1 MGNISGVIVGALAL
15 YFVVFYLIPGL
26 PENVTNLADSIGL
39 DPTTARNVADATTRV
54 NFIIY
59 GLILVAMMLLRPQ
72 GILPSRVREA
82 ELKHAAVQEEEAA
95 VEMTHAG

>member
-1 MGNISGVIVGALAL
+1 MGNIAGVIVGALAL

-26 PENVTNLADSIGL
+26 PENVDNLAAAIGISS
-39 DPTTARNVADATTRV
+39 DTAGAIADATTRL

-59 GLILVAMMLLRPQ
+59 GLILVGMMLLRPQ
-72 GILPSRVREA
+72 GLLPSRVREQ

-95 VEMTHAG
+95 VELTHAG